1 MFYFPEMNLI
11 PNLGQVIIFGKMGK
25 AKIFIVED
33 DPLYG
38 KLIRHKISM
47 DPDFHVELFGSGKEL
62 ISRLDENPRV
72 VTLDFGLPDYS
83 GLDLLQKIRTIS
95 PNTEV
100 IVLSG
105 QENIDTAVEML
116 RCGAYDYLNKDHKA
130 LDKLWL
136 VVHKAL
142 EKSQMN
148 QELEML
154 SEVVSDKYRFNDFL
168 VGSSSAMKRVYELLG
183 KTTKTNITVSITG
196 ATGTG
201 KELVAKAVHFNSTRM
216 KKPFVAINVAAIPK
230 ELIESEL
237 FGFEKGAFTGADQP
251 KAGKFELADGGTL
264 FLDEIGEM
272 DLNMQAKLLRVL
284 QEREIT
290 RLGSNKSKE
299 IDIRLVVATHRDL
312 LKEVKNGNFRE
323 DLYYRLAGLTI
334 QLPDLK
340 DREQDI
346 LLLAKYFINSFCSEN
361 RMSVKELSKEAA
373 EKLMKYNYPGNVRE
387 LKSIIDV
394 AVVLSDGSYI
404 EENDIQLMRSDD
416 IEDLMNQELTLEEYN
431 NRIIRYFLGKYNNN
445 VLKVADKLQVGK
457 STIYR
462 MMKEGK
468 I

>member
-1 MFYFPEMNLI
+1 
-11 PNLGQVIIFGKMGK
+11 MGK

-47 DPDFHVELFGSGKEL
+47 DPDFQVELFGSGKEL
-62 ISRLDENPRV
+62 ISRLQENPQV

-83 GLDLLQKIRTIS
+83 GLDLLQKIRAIS

-116 RCGAYDYLNKDHKA
+116 KGGAYDYLNKDHKA

-154 SEVVSDKYRFNDFL
+154 SEVVSDKYRFSDFL
-168 VGSSSAMKRVYELLG
+168 VGSSSAMKRVYELLE

-201 KELVAKAVHFNSTRM
+201 KELVAKAVHFNSNRM
-216 KKPFVAINVAAIPK
+216 KKPFVAINVAAIPN

-346 LLLAKYFINSFCSEN
+346 LLLGKHFINSFCNEN
-361 RMSVKELSKEAA
+361 RMPIKELSKEAA

-394 AVVLSDGSYI
+394 AVVLSDGRLI
-404 EENDIQLMRSDD
+404 EEKDIQLMRSDD
-416 IEDLMNQELTLEEYN
+416 LEDLMNHELTLEEYN
-431 NRIIRYFLGKYNNN
+431 NRIIKYFLSKYNNN

>member
-1 MFYFPEMNLI
+1 M
-11 PNLGQVIIFGKMGK
+11 KK

-38 KLIRHKISM
+38 KLIRHKLSM
-47 DPDFHVELFGSGKEL
+47 DPDFEVELFTTGAEL
-62 ISRLDENPRV
+62 IKKLVENPDV
-72 VTLDFGLPDYS
+72 VTLDCGLPDYS
-83 GLDLLQKIRTIS
+83 GIDLLNKVKDTC

-105 QENIDTAVEML
+105 QHEIDTAVEML
-116 RCGAYDYLNKDHKA
+116 KGGAYDYLSKDQKA
-130 LDKLWL
+130 LETLWL
-136 VVHKAL
+136 VVHKAIQ
-142 EKSQMN
+142 KANMN
-148 QELEML
+148 RELENL
-154 SEVVSDKYRFNDFL
+154 SDVVSEKYRFSEYI
-168 VGSSSAMKRVYELLG
+168 VGSSSAMKMVFSLLE

-201 KELVAKAVHFNSTRM
+201 KELAAKAIHYNSVRM

-237 FGFEKGAFTGADQP
+237 FGFEKGAFTGADQS
-251 KAGKFELADGGTL
+251 KEGKFELADGGTL

-272 DLNMQAKLLRVL
+272 DLNMQSKLLRVL

-299 IDIRLVVATHRDL
+299 IDIRLIVATHRDL

-346 LLLAKYFINSFCSEN
+346 VLLSKFFIKTFCDEN
-361 RMSVKELSKEAA
+361 KMAVKVLSKEAM

-387 LKSIIDV
+387 LKSLIDV
-394 AVVLSDGSYI
+394 ACVLADGNTI
-404 EENDIQLMRSDD
+404 MEGDIQLMRSDD
-416 IEDLMNQELTLEEYN
+416 IEDLMNQELSLEEYN
-431 NRIIRYFLGKYNNN
+431 NRIIKFFLAKYNNN

-462 MMKEGK
+462 MIKEGK

>member
-1 MFYFPEMNLI
+1 
-11 PNLGQVIIFGKMGK
+11 
-25 AKIFIVED
+25 
-33 DPLYG
+33 
-38 KLIRHKISM
+38 
-47 DPDFHVELFGSGKEL
+47 
-62 ISRLDENPRV
+62 
-72 VTLDFGLPDYS
+72 
-83 GLDLLQKIRTIS
+83 
-95 PNTEV
+95 
-100 IVLSG
+100 
-105 QENIDTAVEML
+105 
-116 RCGAYDYLNKDHKA
+116 
-130 LDKLWL
+130 
-136 VVHKAL
+136 
-142 EKSQMN
+142 
-148 QELEML
+148 
-154 SEVVSDKYRFNDFL
+154 
-168 VGSSSAMKRVYELLG
+168 VGSSSAMKMVFSLLE

-201 KELVAKAVHFNSTRM
+201 KELAAKAIHYNSVRM

-237 FGFEKGAFTGADQP
+237 FGFDKGAFTGADQP
-251 KAGKFELADGGTL
+251 KEGKFELADGGTL

-272 DLNMQAKLLRVL
+272 DLNMQSKLLRVL

-299 IDIRLVVATHRDL
+299 IDIRLIVATHRDL

-346 LLLAKYFINSFCSEN
+346 LLLSKFFIKSFCDEN
-361 RMSVKELSKEAA
+361 KMPVKVISKEAM

-387 LKSIIDV
+387 LKSLIDV
-394 AVVLSDGSYI
+394 ACVLADGNTI
-404 EENDIQLMRSDD
+404 EEEDIQLMRSDD
-416 IEDLMNQELTLEEYN
+416 IEDLMNQELTLDEYN
-431 NRIIRYFLGKYNNN
+431 NKIIKFFLGKYNNN

-462 MMKEGK
+462 MIKEGK